1 MNRSNSLRKA
11 SELGFS
17 SDPRAAKADV
27 TNARELFG
35 DAFGDINN
43 SMLGAFNVMS
53 GDIDDG
59 DIDDGDIDDG
69 DIDDGD
75 IDDGDSYGD
84 NDSYGDSYGDPRRKK
99 LMRALGLSAAAVGS
113 ALTTRKLIQM
123 YKKKKALRAARQGKT
138 SRMIAFQRG
147 KQTLVN
153 QRMVRE
159 NAGQIDRKKK
169 LPFFSVTG
177 AKMNNSPIDP
187 LEGFIADMFKYM
199 LDRQAAET
207 PFQQDTAIGVFA
219 LGTWTATATGVVTNR
234 LFHALILQL
243 GINQLNAA
251 PGTVFNVTATIPT
264 IAGVLTVAAQPW
276 LFTIEKSFDVR
287 FMFFP
292 WQLVQNRPLP
302 VLGQYSN
309 AAPIIVNVTGL
320 PAASTVNLIVP
331 GSLHPW
337 TVGMRNALMR

>member
-1 MNRSNSLRKA
+1 MNRTQSLRKA

-27 TNARELFG
+27 TNAPELFG
-35 DAFGDINN
+35 DAFGDINDG
-43 SMLGAFNVMS
+43 MLGAFNVMS
-53 GDIDDG
+53 GDVDDEDYDDG
-59 DIDDGDIDDG
+59 DVDDE
-69 DIDDGD
+69 
-75 IDDGDSYGD
+75 SYGD
-84 NDSYGDSYGDPRRKK
+84 NDDDMGDIEAYGEAYGDNAQRKK
-99 LMRALGLSAAAVGS
+99 IYRALGLSATAVGS
-113 ALTTRKLIQM
+113 AIGTRQLVKM
-123 YKKKKALRAARQGKT
+123 YKKKRAMKLAKKKKT
-138 SRMIAFQRG
+138 SGLIATQRS
-147 KQTLVN
+147 KQTLRN

-159 NAGQIDRKKK
+159 NAGKLDRAKK

-177 AKMNNSPIDP
+177 AKMNASPIDP

-207 PFQQDTAIGVFA
+207 PFQQETAIGIFA
-219 LGTWTATATGVVTNR
+219 LGTWTATAVGLVTNR

-264 IAGVLTVAAQPW
+264 IAGVLTIAAQPF

-309 AAPIIVNVTGL
+309 AAPIVINVTGL
-320 PAASTVNLIVP
+320 PLQSTVNLIVP

>member
-1 MNRSNSLRKA
+1 MNKNNSLRRA

-17 SDPRAAKADV
+17 NNPRADKAEV
-27 TNARELFG
+27 TNAPELFG
-35 DAFGDINN
+35 DAFGDIND
-43 SMLGAFNVMS
+43 SMLSAFNVMS

-69 DIDDGD
+69 DIEDGD
-75 IDDGDSYGD
+75 IDMGEAYGEA
-84 NDSYGDSYGDPRRKK
+84 YGDPKATRKK
-99 LMRALGLSAAAVGS
+99 LLRALGLSATAVGAGLATS
-113 ALTTRKLIQM
+113 KLVKM
-123 YKKKKALRAARQGKT
+123 YKARKARKNAMHGQVNT
-138 SRMIAFQRG
+138 MISRQRG
-147 KQTLVN
+147 RQTLRN
-153 QRMVRE
+153 QRLVRE
-159 NAGQIDRKKK
+159 NAGKLDRSKK

-177 AKMNNSPIDP
+177 AKMNASPIDP

-219 LGTWTATATGVVTNR
+219 LGTWTATATGVATNR
-234 LFHALILQL
+234 LFHALIIQL

-264 IAGVLTVAAQPW
+264 IAGVLTIAAQPF
-276 LFTIEKSFDVR
+276 LFTIEKAFDVR